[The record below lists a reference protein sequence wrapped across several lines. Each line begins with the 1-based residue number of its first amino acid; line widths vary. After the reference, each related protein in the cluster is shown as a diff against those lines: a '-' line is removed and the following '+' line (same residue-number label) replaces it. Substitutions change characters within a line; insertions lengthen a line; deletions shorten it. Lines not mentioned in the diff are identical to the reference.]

1 MIIVGSVIKDKVI
14 PPTNDVDLGS
24 PKTLRSI
31 PKPKRPKTID
41 GTAAKLLILISIISV
56 KVFFGANSSK

>member
-1 MIIVGSVIKDKVI
+1 MVGNVIKDSVI
-14 PPTNDVDLGS
+14 PPTKDVDLGS

-31 PKPKRPKTID
+31 PNPNRPKTID